1 MPAIAIFLGALVS
14 AALTHKPSRPEFK
27 FAPDSALEG
36 GGFEPPVPRQRRH
49 PSATANHLSEPRRP
63 GVD

>member
-1 MPAIAIFLGALVS
+1 MRPSGTNPMPAIATFLGALVS

-36 GGFEPPVPRQRRH
+36 SGFEPSVPPRETTLFE
-49 PSATANHLSEPRRP
+49 TAP
-63 GVD
+63 